1 MNVELFD
8 NSFCVCGLSMHP
20 EINQFLIVASN
31 MLSQGINV
39 QVHLILVTFFLFLNA
54 AGKSQHPQKRIWPAK
69 FF

>member
-1 MNVELFD
+1 
-8 NSFCVCGLSMHP
+8 MHP